1 MNYARIY
8 YKNRGIM
15 LNHNIN
21 VEKQT
26 TFLPNNRTLDE
37 YMEV

>member
-1 MNYARIY
+1 MDYVRLY

-26 TFLPNNRTLDE
+26 VFLPNNRTLEE

>member
-1 MNYARIY
+1 MNYDKVY

-15 LNHNIN
+15 LNHNIDI
-21 VEKQT
+21 EKQVV
-26 TFLPNNRTLDE
+26 FLLGNRTLEE